1 MVQSVETRETPL
13 DPLIL
18 DFARPG
24 RTLFWMGFVLVQ
36 AAILVAVFWVPLET
50 AFRYNPIF
58 NGVIVAVLAV
68 GILVAM
74 FQVARLNREIRWLQ
88 AFSRNESAPPPRL
101 LAPLARQ
108 LTPLDH
114 RSMQLT
120 PTAARAILDGVQIR
134 LDEQRDLTRYLTG
147 LLVFLGLLGTFWGL
161 IGTIR
166 AVAEIVAGLEM
177 SGDPLQVFLA
187 LKSRIEE
194 PLGAMG
200 TAFSTSLFGLAGSLL
215 LGLLDLQAGHATNR
229 FYNQLE
235 EWLAG
240 WVRLKHF
247 GWSEEESTP
256 AYLAALLDQ
265 TAESLDKLR
274 RLMQE
279 QQGVERDSAAQ
290 LVELNAQ
297 VGRLVTLL
305 SRESREIE
313 AINELHG
320 ELRALVRQLAQLPTQ
335 QRLQLDELR
344 DELRLLAK
352 GLSAHSNLRAP
363 R

>member
-114 RSMQLT
+114 RSMHRST
-120 PTAARAILDGVQIR
+120 MSNCRGHTCFSTAR
-134 LDEQRDLTRYLTG
+134 LDC
-147 LLVFLGLLGTFWGL
+147 
-161 IGTIR
+161 
-166 AVAEIVAGLEM
+166 
-177 SGDPLQVFLA
+177 
-187 LKSRIEE
+187 
-194 PLGAMG
+194 
-200 TAFSTSLFGLAGSLL
+200 SLL
-215 LGLLDLQAGHATNR
+215 RVCMRVTSCHTLG
-229 FYNQLE
+229 
-235 EWLAG
+235 
-240 WVRLKHF
+240 
-247 GWSEEESTP
+247 
-256 AYLAALLDQ
+256 
-265 TAESLDKLR
+265 
-274 RLMQE
+274 
-279 QQGVERDSAAQ
+279 
-290 LVELNAQ
+290 
-297 VGRLVTLL
+297 
-305 SRESREIE
+305 
-313 AINELHG
+313 
-320 ELRALVRQLAQLPTQ
+320 
-335 QRLQLDELR
+335 
-344 DELRLLAK
+344 
-352 GLSAHSNLRAP
+352 
-363 R
+363 

>member
-1 MVQSVETRETPL
+1 
-13 DPLIL
+13 
-18 DFARPG
+18 
-24 RTLFWMGFVLVQ
+24 
-36 AAILVAVFWVPLET
+36 
-50 AFRYNPIF
+50 
-58 NGVIVAVLAV
+58 
-68 GILVAM
+68 
-74 FQVARLNREIRWLQ
+74 
-88 AFSRNESAPPPRL
+88 
-101 LAPLARQ
+101 
-108 LTPLDH
+108 
-114 RSMQLT
+114 
-120 PTAARAILDGVQIR
+120 
-134 LDEQRDLTRYLTG
+134 
-147 LLVFLGLLGTFWGL
+147 
-161 IGTIR
+161 
-166 AVAEIVAGLEM
+166 M

-274 RLMQE
+274 RLMQD
-279 QQGVERDSAAQ
+279 QQGAERDSAAQ

-352 GLSAHSNLRAP
+352 GLSAQSNLRAP

>member
-1 MVQSVETRETPL
+1 MNDAKPET
-13 DPLIL
+13 LIL

-36 AAILVAVFWVPLET
+36 AALLVALFWQPLT
-50 AFRYNPIF
+50 AAFRYNPIF
-58 NGVIVAVLAV
+58 NGVIVAVLAIGV
-68 GILVAM
+68 IVAL
-74 FQVARLNREIRWLQ
+74 FQVARLRREIGWLQ
-88 AFSRNESAPPPRL
+88 AFSRNEEHPPPRL

-108 LTPLDH
+108 LVALD
-114 RSMQLT
+114 RDTVQLT

-166 AVAEIVAGLEM
+166 AVAEIVAGLEI
-177 SGDPLQVFLA
+177 SGDPLQIFLA

-194 PLGAMG
+194 PLAAMG

-215 LGLLDLQAGHATNR
+215 LGLLDLQAGHAANR
-229 FYNQLE
+229 FTNQLE

-247 GWSEEESTP
+247 GWSDDETTP

-265 TAESLDKLR
+265 TADALDKLR
-274 RLMQE
+274 RLMHE
-279 QQGVERDSAAQ
+279 QHGAQHDSAAQ

-305 SRESREIE
+305 MREAREIE

-335 QRLQLDELR
+335 QRLQMEELR

-352 GLSAHSNLRAP
+352 GLSAQSAQRP
-363 R
+363 QR